1 MNQERITR
9 GILAGIIDRYIA
21 EIAEDPERSIRKLVD
36 LAERTSDGPTQKI
49 CYQMMQKMA
58 ANQSSP
64 YYDMIHRLVT
74 RVSPRTIREF
84 GINLGHNA
92 WTFGSG
98 HMRKLSENR
107 GLAIPWTVLI
117 DRTDTPDRIPFP
129 AVRDLIK
136 RGREMEIYAWLLIA
150 ADLSGEWDEYTELFR
165 ACPDSVFGLCSAP
178 GAMTPDML
186 EEAAQIPNLMILI
199 DTGAAEWQEFAGSL
213 SRKQCLYSA
222 YRTVSS
228 EETAGEVLSGSWL
241 EELVPYHPLMAF
253 TLISDDCPQQTA
265 ENVSRYMWN
274 KRLEQ
279 VYPVLPSDLISD
291 FLIIS
296 RLVSGREVLYRVEA
310 NGSVSEAEG
319 LCFRPGAMSC
329 ENLFQPADM
338 AV

>member
-49 CYQMMQKMA
+49 CYQMMQEMA
-58 ANQSSP
+58 KNQSSP

-74 RVSPRTIREF
+74 RVSPRTVREF

-98 HMRKLSENR
+98 HMRKLSENH

-117 DRTDTPDRIPFP
+117 DRTNRPDRIPF
-129 AVRDLIK
+129 AEIRDLVK
-136 RGREMEIYAWLLIA
+136 RGREMEIYAWLLTTD
-150 ADLSGEWDEYTELFR
+150 DLSDEWEEYTELFR
-165 ACPDSVFGLCSAP
+165 AFGDSVFGLCVAP
-178 GAMTPDML
+178 DAMSPEMQ
-186 EEAAQIPNLMILI
+186 EEAAEIPNLMILI
-199 DTGAAEWQEFAGSL
+199 DTEGMDWQDFAESL
-213 SRKQCLYSA
+213 SGKQCLFSA
-222 YRTVSS
+222 YKTISS

-253 TLISDDCPQQTA
+253 TVISDDCPQQTA
-265 ENVSRYMWN
+265 EEVSRYMWN
-274 KRLEQ
+274 TRLQQ
-279 VYPVLPSDLISD
+279 VYPILPSDLISD
-291 FLIIS
+291 FIIIS
-296 RLVSGREVLYRVEA
+296 RQVSCREVLYRVEA
-310 NGSVSEAEG
+310 DGSVSEGEV
-319 LCFRPGAMSC
+319 LRFRPGRMRC
-329 ENLFQPADM
+329 GDLFKPADI